1 MSASVATDV
10 RPFDAWAAS
19 YDQHW
24 SRKLLFGRIH
34 RQVVREVLRSGVRPA
49 RVLDVGSGT
58 GELLL
63 RLGHTFPR
71 AELFGVDPARGMIET
86 ARRKSDGVDR
96 VSFIEAGATS
106 LPFEA
111 GSFELVVSTSSFH
124 HWDDQN
130 EGLRQVARVLAPGG
144 IFVLADGY
152 KSRRGPLRLG
162 ILPRLL
168 KSHYD
173 DPDRFHRP
181 ATLRRMLE
189 DAGLPVV
196 LQRKPMSL
204 MGTIMLTRAKTP
216 SQGGSRPAA

>member
-1 MSASVATDV
+1 VSASIARDV

-24 SRKLLFGRIH
+24 SRKLLFGRVH
-34 RQVVREVLRSGVRPA
+34 RQVVREVLRSGVRPT

-71 AELFGVDPARGMIET
+71 AELFGVDPAQGMIAT
-86 ARRKSDGVDR
+86 AQRKAEGVDQVR
-96 VSFIEAGATS
+96 FIEAGAGS

-111 GSFELVVSTSSFH
+111 GEFELVVSTSSFH
-124 HWDDQN
+124 HWDDQE

-144 IFVLADGY
+144 IFILADGY
-152 KSRRGPLRLG
+152 KSRRGRMRLG

-168 KSHYD
+168 KSHED

-189 DAGLPVV
+189 TAGLPVMR
-196 LQRKPMSL
+196 QRKPMSL
-204 MGTIMLTRAKTP
+204 MGTVMLTRAKAPTA
-216 SQGGSRPAA
+216 GGSRPAA